1 MANNM
6 VINVRVGGTLS
17 EFVSSNIS
25 ETGSYENVSEY
36 VRDLIRKDK
45 ANKEKVAFETLKAE
59 LKKAFSAPESE
70 YVELCTDDIIDR
82 HS

>member
-1 MANNM
+1 MAKNM

-45 ANKEKVAFETLKAE
+45 AAKEQLAFETLKAE
-59 LKKAFSAPESE
+59 LQKAFSAPDSE
-70 YVELCTDDIIDR
+70 YGELSADYIIAR

>member
-1 MANNM
+1 MPKNM

-25 ETGSYENVSEY
+25 EAGSYENVSEY
-36 VRDLIRKDK
+36 VRDLIRQDK
-45 ANKEKVAFETLKAE
+45 ARKEQLAFDTLKAE
-59 LKKAFSAPESE
+59 LQKAFAAPDGDYIELSA
-70 YVELCTDDIIDR
+70 DDIIAR